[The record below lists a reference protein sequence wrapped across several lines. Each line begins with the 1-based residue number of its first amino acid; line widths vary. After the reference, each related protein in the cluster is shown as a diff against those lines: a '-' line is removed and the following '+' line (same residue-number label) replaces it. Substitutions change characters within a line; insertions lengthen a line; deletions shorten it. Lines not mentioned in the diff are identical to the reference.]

1 MGGALESTRRY
12 LFETHFAFQQQ
23 NILHPKLS
31 KLVSIVAQWSKEQ
44 DTGTANAAII
54 IYTFPEKLTKEITE
68 TLSGLHG
75 VQTMLYKTAI
85 EMNTM
90 EEGNGKLIVYVINGL
105 AITEDFPW
113 GRFDYVLDYDL
124 SRSITR
130 EELSH
135 STRIKTRIML
145 KTMAKALME
154 NQSIESEG

>member
-1 MGGALESTRRY
+1 
-12 LFETHFAFQQQ
+12 
-23 NILHPKLS
+23 
-31 KLVSIVAQWSKEQ
+31 
-44 DTGTANAAII
+44 
-54 IYTFPEKLTKEITE
+54 
-68 TLSGLHG
+68 
-75 VQTMLYKTAI
+75 MLYKTAI

-90 EEGNGKLIVYVINGL
+90 EEENGKLVVYVINGL

-124 SRSITR
+124 SGSITR

-135 STRIKTRIML
+135 STRLKTRITL